1 MTSKEQQT
9 KEEDASKDIQELLGA
24 TRPKNVAQGLAS
36 GVGYILQGAVGAVG
50 IAILMPGVTAK
61 EASKDGGG
69 VLGGV
74 VGGVIG
80 AVGGVLHGANVM
92 GGGLVTGVSQMA
104 RGVVATP
111 ESMMAPRQGKWWNE
125 KEGKWVLT
133 NLLEEERW
141 MKEQPAFDQD
151 ILGDD
156 VIPDDERPLPVKGEA
171 QSKHQVKDMYYY
183 DLLNLSPSVD
193 SAMIKRRYY
202 IIARKYSPDRCG
214 ANAKAQEQFE
224 EIGRA
229 YCVLM
234 NDDLRA
240 RYDKVGREGLFD
252 FDEQDESPDVDPQLL
267 YTFLFGSEKMNPY
280 FGPLAAA
287 TAVRVG
293 DDQSKI
299 TWDQARLL
307 QKRRVTRLSL
317 QLADRLQAWAQDDM
331 HNLAKADWMTEAED
345 LSNASYGIEL
355 VHVIGKVYALAACQ
369 FLGSIESGIGMPSI
383 SKWAKKQS
391 ETMKVDTQ
399 RLSTRAKNVAGN
411 MDRMSLNHHVG
422 SVIDKT
428 EGDEELEQVGKQ
440 ILKNALQNKVVR
452 ILWQQTVVDIT
463 NTIHEA
469 AQMVLHDQNVS
480 AEIRKKRGQGLQTL
494 GEIFQTAKKRD
505 IPIIAQEEMEEIA
518 FNAMLDT
525 VWRQESAVR
534 AMSDVSHS

>member
-355 VHVIGKVYALAACQ
+355 VHVIGKVRIACGYCW
-369 FLGSIESGIGMPSI
+369 LTVLPC
-383 SKWAKKQS
+383 
-391 ETMKVDTQ
+391 
-399 RLSTRAKNVAGN
+399 
-411 MDRMSLNHHVG
+411 SLNWFVFLINDSLIHLFLCFALLCFAFLSCC
-422 SVIDKT
+422 SV
-428 EGDEELEQVGKQ
+428 
-440 ILKNALQNKVVR
+440 R
-452 ILWQQTVVDIT
+452 SMRWQLVNFWDPS
-463 NTIHEA
+463 NP
-469 AQMVLHDQNVS
+469 VS
-480 AEIRKKRGQGLQTL
+480 VCPRLVNGPRNNP
-494 GEIFQTAKKRD
+494 R
-505 IPIIAQEEMEEIA
+505 P
-518 FNAMLDT
+518 
-525 VWRQESAVR
+525 
-534 AMSDVSHS
+534 